1 MHHCLGSCLVY
12 CSVVSGLLDAFLDVE
27 EEFKLTAEPGSDN
40 PTTEQEAV
48 DVMRK
53 VRTPVWTPN

>member
-1 MHHCLGSCLVY
+1 VY